1 MPQDFDWEALAARRM
16 EPPRRPQETD
26 HAKRK
31 MELEDAHRGD
41 PEVPAMTPEEVRECE
56 VRGLEAVGMQQAGPL
71 GGDWGVFRVGSL
83 SGGTSTAPGPLC
95 EAPGLHGQACSA
107 RVQSADKGAPP
118 S

>member
-1 MPQDFDWEALAARRM
+1 MQPHARPLNSAAPYPGPPHPQDFDWEALAARRM

-56 VRGLEAVGMQQAGPL
+56 VRRAG
-71 GGDWGVFRVGSL
+71 D
-83 SGGTSTAPGPLC
+83 C
-95 EAPGLHGQACSA
+95 
-107 RVQSADKGAPP
+107 
-118 S
+118 